1 MEIDSY
7 KIIPVVA
14 SSIAIFISIAA
25 IFFTRQNLKKQLR
38 LGKLE
43 EILEILNF
51 LESYYRGLFFLF
63 KYTEEKV
70 ELLAHGKELPEYLLE
85 LSNSKDRFTKV
96 FDYETLIRRVSRL
109 NVLSKA
115 YLPNTKN
122 LKSKSLTIGD
132 ICFAMYSYVNQDGE
146 FRTKSAYTII
156 PKPTE
161 MKLLVAELEDQIIS
175 EMKLGY
181 KYSGGRDYYKY
192 YKNHFQKDLE
202 KAVLLQRKKLEKE
215 RSMSGKTGK

>member
-1 MEIDSY
+1 METDSY
-7 KIIPVVA
+7 KIIPIVF
-14 SSIAIFISIAA
+14 SSLAIAISIAT

-43 EILEILNF
+43 EILEILCF
-51 LESYYRGLFFLF
+51 LDSYYRGLYFLF

-122 LKSKSLTIGD
+122 VKSKSLTIGD
-132 ICFAMYSYVNQDGE
+132 ICFAMYSYVNFDGE
-146 FRTKSAYTII
+146 FRTKSAYNII

-161 MKLLVAELEDQIIS
+161 MKFLVSELQHQIIL

-181 KYSGGRDYYKY
+181 KYAGDRDYYKY

-202 KAVLLQRKKLEKE
+202 NAVLLQRKKLDNED
-215 RSMSGKTGK
+215 